1 MAKRVNEFI
10 ALLLNIKRLEGVS
23 KVILS
28 SKTPPSLRATSSINR
43 GGAGDSS
50 RRKGVF
56 STLPLFIE
64 GVRRSR
70 EGVREMTFASPCF
83 FMLLLP
89 QIDNVHFRVGVLVKT
104 EEVYIQFLLWFL

>member
-50 RRKGVF
+50 RRQEVF
-56 STLPLFIE
+56 QLSLCL
-64 GVRRSR
+64 
-70 EGVREMTFASPCF
+70 
-83 FMLLLP
+83 
-89 QIDNVHFRVGVLVKT
+89 
-104 EEVYIQFLLWFL
+104 

>member
-1 MAKRVNEFI
+1 M
-10 ALLLNIKRLEGVS
+10 RLS
-23 KVILS
+23 QKS
-28 SKTPPSLRATSSINR
+28 FYPQKTPPSLRATSSINR

-83 FMLLLP
+83 YVTLVNMLP
-89 QIDNVHFRVGVLVKT
+89 QIDNVHFRVGILVKT
-104 EEVYIQFLLWFL
+104 EEGNV